1 MGVTGRLR
9 LHAVQAAFGDCL
21 MVEAGSGRSTRYI
34 LIDGGPSGTYTA
46 HLRPLLARIGKD
58 GRPIDLMVL
67 SHIDNDHVTGLLDL
81 VGEMR
86 NGTTVATKPGLPKI
100 TRLWHNSFAQAI
112 GSAELEPV
120 VRQAL
125 ASAGEVGIG
134 MPALAMVMRG
144 VGEGDALRAA
154 ALALKIPIN
163 DGFRDQH
170 VLVGAKPL
178 VLDDLAIHVVG
189 PSESSLA
196 DLRAIWVKWLAQHR
210 PRGIAGEGPL
220 AVAADRSVPNLSSIV
235 MLCLMGGR
243 SLLLT
248 GDARGDHI
256 LDGMRA
262 ARLLDKDGRRHVSV
276 LKMPHH
282 GSARNANREFLSTVT
297 ADVYVFSADGRYG
310 NPDHET
316 LVDVVTL
323 AHETGRKVELAM
335 TNKTPASNKLLK
347 THPPKKFGYKVRLLA
362 PSESVLTVDVASSG
376 RAEA

>member
-86 NGTTVATKPGLPKI
+86 NGTTVAT
-100 TRLWHNSFAQAI
+100 
-112 GSAELEPV
+112 
-120 VRQAL
+120 
-125 ASAGEVGIG
+125 

-310 NPDHET
+310 NP
-316 LVDVVTL
+316 
-323 AHETGRKVELAM
+323 
-335 TNKTPASNKLLK
+335 
-347 THPPKKFGYKVRLLA
+347 
-362 PSESVLTVDVASSG
+362 
-376 RAEA
+376 